1 MEQRG
6 RFVLA
11 ALVLGA
17 GAVFFVGLTVY
28 PYQYG
33 VVESGLLV
41 GVLVVFGLV
50 ETVLDDAMV

>member
-11 ALVLGA
+11 ALVL